1 MATNC
6 THCDCPLM
14 NLLGEK
20 RTVCA
25 RCCAV
30 RWKRARINQKAKKG
44 PRPRKTERICKDC
57 RKPFPCTDG
66 RVMRQCEPCRKVKR
80 NKKRKRY
87 YEAHKE
93 QISLR
98 DRTRYH
104 ADPSIPRKRAKQYY
118 ETHREQ
124 VLAKKRER
132 AKSDPVSSTKLGML
146 R

>member
-20 RTVCA
+20 RAVCV
-25 RCCAV
+25 RCRAAQFT
-30 RWKRARINQKAKKG
+30 RARIKRRAKNGPKA
-44 PRPRKTERICKDC
+44 RKTERICKDC
-57 RKPFPCTDG
+57 RQLFPCADG
-66 RVMRQCEPCRKVKR
+66 RVMRQCEPCRKIKR

-87 YEAHKE
+87 YEANKE
-93 QISLR
+93 RISLR

-104 ADPSIPRKRAKQYY
+104 ADPSIARKRAKQYY

-132 AKSDPVSSTKLGML
+132 AKSDPVSSTKLGMM